1 MDAPAKR
8 KWPIVV
14 GAVLGAL
21 ILVVVIGL
29 FVLDSLLT
37 SKAHDEAAKLS
48 QQLGRPVTIGS
59 VSTKVLTGLGVAV
72 SDVGIGPAA
81 GEGVPLAQVKR
92 IDVRAA
98 LLRAIR
104 TGGKDVLIRSAE
116 VDGLNVNLI
125 RFDDGTTNLDRLQ
138 KKLAETQPK
147 KEPEAKK
154 PAEEQKQG
162 DLSYLRVDHAAL
174 RDARI
179 ALVDRSGRAQRQLAI
194 QHLDVTLE
202 DLRAGKPLDVVV
214 TAAVLAEQ
222 KNFELRLHAAPLPP
236 TLVPTPEKV
245 TLKVQPID
253 LSPLA
258 PFVPKDVGLEAG
270 RLDAN
275 FEAQLGAAVPGG
287 KGPTSIQGAV
297 RALGLK
303 FAGAEG
309 GRALD
314 VVLDTDVKGDAEKG
328 DVQISKLRLDLG
340 PAGITGQGRASAL
353 NTPSPRIEGLEIR
366 SHDLDPARLAAYYPP
381 LARQLKGQVAGPIGL
396 LVHASG
402 TQASQALEVRVDLT
416 PVRLALPQTMTKAAG
431 APMTLVAH
439 LKGAAQG
446 KLAFDANVDLA
457 GADLR
462 PGQSLDK
469 PPGQRLELS
478 AKGTRSS
485 SGTTANPQQRIEL
498 EAVALHVLDDRID
511 AHGWAETKGAGDKA
525 TKQFE
530 LLVTSEHLDL
540 DRMLLVSKT
549 QPEEKPPPDP
559 KTFAGL
565 SGHATA
571 KLARVTYKKQQ
582 FQSVAADVTMKEDE
596 IAVQTASIQGLGG
609 QIDAGGTRIRL
620 AHPKDPWHVAT
631 KVRGIDLEKAAA
643 MGSPRKVLAGRF
655 DGDVTF
661 DGRGQDIAN
670 LTKSLSGVMLGHVL
684 DGKFYGKDI
693 VASAASPVMGA
704 LPGAL
709 RGKVPQSGVTD
720 FGKDLPFG
728 LTVKD
733 GWARLKE
740 PLKASTPQAEM
751 SFSGGIRLDG
761 TLDMPGT
768 VALTPAT
775 VQQMT
780 GGRVKLNTNVP
791 VGLRIVGP
799 PTSPS
804 ITDLDIRGAVEA
816 IVKSAG
822 SSLISGV
829 LGGPADQKKEQ
840 GQQVAQQ
847 KQQELEQKAQQQAEK
862 AKQDAAN
869 KLKGVFGR

>member
-1 MDAPAKR
+1 MDAPAKKR
-8 KWPIVV
+8 WPIALGV
-14 GAVLGAL
+14 VLGAL
-21 ILVVVIGL
+21 VVVVAIGL
-29 FVLDSLLT
+29 FVLDSVLT
-37 SKAHDEAAKLS
+37 SKAHDEATKLS

-59 VSTKVLTGLGVAV
+59 VSTKVLTGFGAAV
-72 SDVGIGPAA
+72 KDVGIGPAA
-81 GEGVPLAQVKR
+81 GEGLPLAQVKR
-92 IDVRAA
+92 IDVRVA
-98 LLRAIR
+98 LLRAIF
-104 TGGKDVLIRSAE
+104 TGGKDVLVRSAD

-125 RFDDGTTNLDRLQ
+125 RFDDGTTNLERLQ
-138 KKLAETQPK
+138 KKLAQSQPQ
-147 KEPEAKK
+147 EAQK
-154 PAEEQKQG
+154 PVEEKKQG
-162 DLSYLRVDHAAL
+162 DLSFVRVDHAAL

-179 ALVDRSGRAQRQLAI
+179 ALVDRSGRTQRELAI
-194 QHLDVTLE
+194 QHLDVKLE

-258 PFVPKDVGLEAG
+258 PFVPKDVGLQAG

-275 FEAQLGAAVPGG
+275 FDAQLGAAVPGG

-297 RALGLK
+297 HALGLK

-309 GRALD
+309 GKALD

-328 DVQISKLRLDLG
+328 DLQISKLRLDLG
-340 PAGITGQGRASAL
+340 PAGIAGQGRASGL

-381 LARQLKGQVAGPIGL
+381 LAKQLKGQVAGPIGL
-396 LVHASG
+396 VVQASG

-416 PVRLALPQTMTKAAG
+416 PVKLALPQTMTKAAG

-446 KLAFDANVDLA
+446 KLAFDTNLDLA

-469 PPGQRLELS
+469 APGQRLELS

-485 SGTTANPQQRIEL
+485 SGTPDDPKQRIEL

-540 DRMLLVSKT
+540 DRMLLPSKKA
-549 QPEEKPPPDP
+549 QKEEKPPPDP

-571 KLARVTYKKQQ
+571 KLSRLTYKKQQ
-582 FQSVAADVTMKEDE
+582 FQSVAADVTMKEDQ
-596 IAVQTASIQGLGG
+596 IDVQTASIQGLGG
-609 QIDAGGTRIRL
+609 QIDAGGTRLKL
-620 AHPKDPWHVAT
+620 AHPREPWHIAT
-631 KVRGIDLEKAAA
+631 KVRGIELEKAAA
-643 MGSPRKVLAGRF
+643 MSSPRKVLAGRF
-655 DGDVTF
+655 DGDVAL
-661 DGRGQDIAN
+661 DGRGQDFAN
-670 LTKSLSGVMLGHVL
+670 LTKSLSGVLQGRVL

-693 VASAASPVMGA
+693 IASAAAPVVGA

-709 RGKVPQSGVTD
+709 RGRIPQSGVTD
-720 FGKDLPFG
+720 LGKDVPFG
-728 LTVKD
+728 ITIQD
-733 GWARLKE
+733 GWARLKQ

-751 SFSGGIRLDG
+751 SFSGGVRLDG

-768 VALTPAT
+768 VGLTPAT
-775 VQQMT
+775 VQQIT
-780 GGRVKLNTNVP
+780 GGRVKLGTNVP
-791 VGLRIVGP
+791 IGLRIVGP
-799 PTSPS
+799 ATSPS
-804 ITDLDIRGAVEA
+804 IADLDVRGAVEA

-822 SSLISGV
+822 SS
-829 LGGPADQKKEQ
+829 
-840 GQQVAQQ
+840 
-847 KQQELEQKAQQQAEK
+847 
-862 AKQDAAN
+862 
-869 KLKGVFGR
+869 

>member
-1 MDAPAKR
+1 MDASGKR
-8 KWPIVV
+8 RWPIVV
-14 GAVLGAL
+14 GAVVGAVV
-21 ILVVVIGL
+21 LVVIIGL
-29 FVLDSLLT
+29 FVLDSVLT
-37 SKAHDEAAKLS
+37 SKAHDEATKLS

-59 VSTKVLTGLGVAV
+59 VSTKMLTGFGAAV
-72 SDVGIGPAA
+72 KDVGIGPAA

-92 IDVRAA
+92 VDVRVA
-98 LLRAIR
+98 LLRAIFSR
-104 TGGKDVLIRSAE
+104 GKNVVIRSAE

-125 RFDDGTTNLDRLQ
+125 RFGDGTTNLERLQ
-138 KKLAETQPK
+138 DKLAQTQPK
-147 KEPEAKK
+147 EKK
-154 PAEEQKQG
+154 APEEQKQG
-162 DLSYLRVDHAAL
+162 DLSFLRVDHAAL

-179 ALVDRSGRAQRQLAI
+179 ALVDRSGREQRQLAI
-194 QHLDVTLE
+194 QHLDVTLD

-236 TLVPTPEKV
+236 TLMPTPERV

-258 PFVPKDVGLEAG
+258 PYVPKDIGLQAG

-275 FEAQLGAAVPGG
+275 FDAQLGAMVPGG

-297 RALGLK
+297 HALGLK

-309 GRALD
+309 GKALD
-314 VVLDTDVKGDAEKG
+314 VVLDSDVKGDAGKG
-328 DVQISKLRLDLG
+328 EVQISKLRLDLG
-340 PAGITGQGRASAL
+340 PAGITGQGRASGL

-381 LARQLKGQVAGPIGL
+381 LAKQLKGQIAGPIGL
-396 LVHASG
+396 LVQASG
-402 TQASQALEVRVDLT
+402 TQASQALELRVDLT
-416 PVRLALPQTMTKAAG
+416 PVKLVLPQTMTKAAG

-439 LKGAAQG
+439 VKGASQG
-446 KLAFDANVDLA
+446 KLAFDANLDLA

-469 PPGQRLELS
+469 APGQRLELS
-478 AKGTRSS
+478 AKGTRTS
-485 SGTTANPQQRIEL
+485 SGTTANPQQRMDL
-498 EAVALHVLDDRID
+498 ESVALHVLGDRID
-511 AHGWAETKGAGDKA
+511 AHGWLETKGVGDKA
-525 TKQFE
+525 TKQFD
-530 LLVTSEHLDL
+530 LLVTSDHLDL
-540 DRMLLVSKT
+540 DRMLLPSTSQKKE
-549 QPEEKPPPDP
+549 QKPPPDP

-571 KLARVTYKKQQ
+571 KLSRVAYKKQQ
-582 FQSVAADVTMKEDE
+582 FQNVVAEVTMKEDQ
-596 IAVQTASIQGLGG
+596 IDVQTASIQGLGG
-609 QIDAGGTRIRL
+609 QIDAGGTRIKL
-620 AHPKDPWHVAT
+620 AHPKEPWHVAT
-631 KVRGIDLEKAAA
+631 KMRGIDLEKAAA
-643 MGSPRKVLAGRF
+643 MGSPKKVLGGRF
-655 DGDVTF
+655 DGDVTL
-661 DGRGQDIAN
+661 DGRGEDITD
-670 LTKSLSGVMLGHVL
+670 LTKSLSGVMIGHVL

-693 VASAASPVMGA
+693 VASAASPVLGA

-709 RGKVPQSGVTD
+709 RGKVPQSGATD

-728 LTVKD
+728 LTLKD

-740 PLKASTPQAEM
+740 PLKASTPQADM
-751 SFSGGIRLDG
+751 SFSGGLRLDG

-775 VQQMT
+775 VQQLT
-780 GGRVKLNTNVP
+780 GGRVKLDTNVP
-791 VGLRIVGP
+791 VGLRLVGP
-799 PTSPS
+799 ATSPR
-804 ITDLDIRGAVEA
+804 IADLDVRGAVEA

-847 KQQELEQKAQQQAEK
+847 KQQELEQKAQQQADK

-869 KLKGVFGR
+869 KLKGLLGR

>member
-29 FVLDSLLT
+29 FVLDSVLT
-37 SKAHDEAAKLS
+37 SKAHGEAATLS

-138 KKLAETQPK
+138 KKLAEIQPK
-147 KEPEAKK
+147 KEPEAQK

-258 PFVPKDVGLEAG
+258 PFVPKDVGLQAG

-297 RALGLK
+297 HALGLK

-309 GRALD
+309 GKTLD

-340 PAGITGQGRASAL
+340 PAGITGQGRASGL
-353 NTPSPRIEGLEIR
+353 NTPS
-366 SHDLDPARLAAYYPP
+366 
-381 LARQLKGQVAGPIGL
+381 
-396 LVHASG
+396 
-402 TQASQALEVRVDLT
+402 
-416 PVRLALPQTMTKAAG
+416 
-431 APMTLVAH
+431 
-439 LKGAAQG
+439 
-446 KLAFDANVDLA
+446 
-457 GADLR
+457 
-462 PGQSLDK
+462 
-469 PPGQRLELS
+469 
-478 AKGTRSS
+478 
-485 SGTTANPQQRIEL
+485 QRIEL
-498 EAVALHVLDDRID
+498 ETVALHVLDDRID

-525 TKQFE
+525 TKQFD

-540 DRMLLVSKT
+540 DRMLLPSKT
-549 QPEEKPPPDP
+549 QKEEKPPPDP

-565 SGHATA
+565 SGHANA
-571 KLARVTYKKQQ
+571 KLSSVTYKKQQ
-582 FQSVAADVTMKEDE
+582 FQSVVADVTMKEDE

-609 QIDAGGTRIRL
+609 QIDAGGTRIKL
-620 AHPKDPWHVAT
+620 AHPKEPWHVAT

-643 MGSPRKVLAGRF
+643 MSSPRKVLAGHF
-655 DGDVTF
+655 DGDVTP

-799 PTSPS
+799 PTNPR
-804 ITDLDIRGAVEA
+804 IADLDIRGAVEA

>member
-1 MDAPAKR
+1 MDAPGKR
-8 KWPIVV
+8 RWPIVV
-14 GAVLGAL
+14 GAVVGAL
-21 ILVVVIGL
+21 VLVVIIGL
-29 FVLDSLLT
+29 FVLDSVLT
-37 SKAHDEAAKLS
+37 SKAHDEATKLS

-59 VSTKVLTGLGVAV
+59 VSTKMLTGFGAAV
-72 SDVGIGPAA
+72 KDVGIGPAA

-92 IDVRAA
+92 VDVRVA
-98 LLRAIR
+98 LLRAIFSR
-104 TGGKDVLIRSAE
+104 GKNVVIRSAE

-125 RFDDGTTNLDRLQ
+125 RFGDGTTNLERLQ
-138 KKLAETQPK
+138 DKLAQTQPK
-147 KEPEAKK
+147 EKK
-154 PAEEQKQG
+154 APEEQKQG
-162 DLSYLRVDHAAL
+162 DLSFLRVDHAAL

-179 ALVDRSGRAQRQLAI
+179 ALVDRSGREQRQLAI
-194 QHLDVTLE
+194 QHLDVTLD

-236 TLVPTPEKV
+236 TLMPTPERV

-258 PFVPKDVGLEAG
+258 PYVPKDIGLQAG

-275 FEAQLGAAVPGG
+275 FDAQLGAMVPGG

-297 RALGLK
+297 HALGLK

-309 GRALD
+309 GKALD
-314 VVLDTDVKGDAEKG
+314 VVLDSDVKGDAGKG
-328 DVQISKLRLDLG
+328 EVQISKLRLDMG
-340 PAGITGQGRASAL
+340 PAGITGQGRASGL

-381 LARQLKGQVAGPIGL
+381 LAKQLKGQIAGPIGL

-402 TQASQALEVRVDLT
+402 TQASQALELRVDLT
-416 PVRLALPQTMTKAAG
+416 PVKLVLPQTMTKAAG

-439 LKGAAQG
+439 VKGASQG
-446 KLAFDANVDLA
+446 KLAFDANLDLA

-469 PPGQRLELS
+469 APGQRLELS
-478 AKGTRSS
+478 AKGTRTS
-485 SGTTANPQQRIEL
+485 SGTTANPQQRMDL
-498 EAVALHVLDDRID
+498 ESVALHVLGDRID
-511 AHGWAETKGAGDKA
+511 AHGWLETKGVGDKA
-525 TKQFE
+525 TKQFD
-530 LLVTSEHLDL
+530 LLVTSDHLDL
-540 DRMLLVSKT
+540 DRMLLPSTSQKK
-549 QPEEKPPPDP
+549 QQKPPPDP

-571 KLARVTYKKQQ
+571 KLSRVAYKKQQ
-582 FQSVAADVTMKEDE
+582 FQNVVAEVTMKEDQ
-596 IAVQTASIQGLGG
+596 IDVQTASIQGLGG
-609 QIDAGGTRIRL
+609 QIDAGGTRIKL
-620 AHPKDPWHVAT
+620 AHPKEPWHVAT
-631 KVRGIDLEKAAA
+631 KMRGIDLEKAAA
-643 MGSPRKVLAGRF
+643 MGSPKKVLGGRF
-655 DGDVTF
+655 DGDVTL
-661 DGRGQDIAN
+661 DGRGEDITD
-670 LTKSLSGVMLGHVL
+670 LTKSLSGVMIGHVL

-693 VASAASPVMGA
+693 VASAASPVLGA

-709 RGKVPQSGVTD
+709 RGKVPQSGATD

-728 LTVKD
+728 LTLKD

-740 PLKASTPQAEM
+740 PLKASTPQADM
-751 SFSGGIRLDG
+751 SFSGGLRLDG

-775 VQQMT
+775 VQQLT
-780 GGRVKLNTNVP
+780 GGRVKLDTNVP
-791 VGLRIVGP
+791 VGLRLVGP
-799 PTSPS
+799 ATSPR
-804 ITDLDIRGAVEA
+804 IADLDVRGAVEA
-816 IVKSAG
+816 ILKSAG

-847 KQQELEQKAQQQAEK
+847 KQQELEQKAQQQADK

-869 KLKGVFGR
+869 KLKGLLGR

>member
-1 MDAPAKR
+1 MDASGKR
-8 KWPIVV
+8 RWPIVV
-14 GAVLGAL
+14 GAVVGAL
-21 ILVVVIGL
+21 VLVVIIGL
-29 FVLDSLLT
+29 FVLDSVLT
-37 SKAHDEAAKLS
+37 SKAHDEATKLS

-59 VSTKVLTGLGVAV
+59 VSTKMLTGFGAAV
-72 SDVGIGPAA
+72 KDVGIGPAA

-92 IDVRAA
+92 VDVRVA
-98 LLRAIR
+98 LLRAIFSR
-104 TGGKDVLIRSAE
+104 GKNVVIRSAE

-125 RFDDGTTNLDRLQ
+125 RFGDGTTNLERLQ
-138 KKLAETQPK
+138 DKLAQTQPK
-147 KEPEAKK
+147 EKK
-154 PAEEQKQG
+154 APEEQNQG
-162 DLSYLRVDHAAL
+162 DLSFLRVDHAAL

-179 ALVDRSGRAQRQLAI
+179 ALVDRSGREQRQLAI
-194 QHLDVTLE
+194 QHLDVTLD

-236 TLVPTPEKV
+236 TLMPTPERV

-258 PFVPKDVGLEAG
+258 PYVPKDIGLQAG

-275 FEAQLGAAVPGG
+275 FDAQLGAMVPGG

-297 RALGLK
+297 HALGLK

-309 GRALD
+309 GKALD
-314 VVLDTDVKGDAEKG
+314 VVLDSDVKGDAGKG
-328 DVQISKLRLDLG
+328 EVQISKLRLDLG
-340 PAGITGQGRASAL
+340 PAGITGQGRASGL

-381 LARQLKGQVAGPIGL
+381 LAKQLKGQIAGPIGL

-402 TQASQALEVRVDLT
+402 TQASQALELRVDLT
-416 PVRLALPQTMTKAAG
+416 PVKLVLPQTMTKAAG

-439 LKGAAQG
+439 VKGASQG
-446 KLAFDANVDLA
+446 KLAFDANLDLA

-469 PPGQRLELS
+469 APGQRLELS
-478 AKGTRSS
+478 AKGTRTS
-485 SGTTANPQQRIEL
+485 SGTTANPQQRMDL
-498 EAVALHVLDDRID
+498 ESVALHVLGDRID
-511 AHGWAETKGAGDKA
+511 AHGWLETKGVGDKA
-525 TKQFE
+525 TKQFD
-530 LLVTSEHLDL
+530 LLVTSDHLDL
-540 DRMLLVSKT
+540 DRMLLPSTSQKKE
-549 QPEEKPPPDP
+549 QKPPPDP

-571 KLARVTYKKQQ
+571 KLSRVAYKKQQ
-582 FQSVAADVTMKEDE
+582 FQNVVAEVTMKEDQ
-596 IAVQTASIQGLGG
+596 IDVQTASIQGLGG
-609 QIDAGGTRIRL
+609 QIDAGGTRIKL
-620 AHPKDPWHVAT
+620 AHPKEPWHVAT
-631 KVRGIDLEKAAA
+631 KMRGIDLEKASA
-643 MGSPRKVLAGRF
+643 MGSPKKVLGGRF
-655 DGDVTF
+655 DGDVTL
-661 DGRGQDIAN
+661 DGRGEDITD
-670 LTKSLSGVMLGHVL
+670 LTKSLSGVMIGHVL

-693 VASAASPVMGA
+693 VASAASPVLGA

-709 RGKVPQSGVTD
+709 RGKVPQSGATD

-728 LTVKD
+728 LTLKD

-740 PLKASTPQAEM
+740 PLKASTPQADM
-751 SFSGGIRLDG
+751 SFSGGLRLDG

-775 VQQMT
+775 VQQLT
-780 GGRVKLNTNVP
+780 GGRVKLDTNVP
-791 VGLRIVGP
+791 VGLRLVGP
-799 PTSPS
+799 ATSPR
-804 ITDLDIRGAVEA
+804 IADLDVRGAVEA

-847 KQQELEQKAQQQAEK
+847 KQQEVEQKAQQQADK

-869 KLKGVFGR
+869 KLKGLLGR